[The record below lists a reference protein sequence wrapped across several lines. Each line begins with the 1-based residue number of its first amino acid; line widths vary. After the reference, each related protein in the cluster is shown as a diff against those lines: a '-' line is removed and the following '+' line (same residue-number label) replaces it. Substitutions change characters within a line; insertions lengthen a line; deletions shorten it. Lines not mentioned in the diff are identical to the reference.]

1 MKKIKLTKEERKALK
16 KKTGIIAEFKKF
28 INKGNVVD
36 MAVGVVIATAFSK
49 ITTSLVN
56 DVIMPLI
63 SLVTGNVS
71 LVDRKW
77 ILVPEVLDE
86 AGEVITKAVSVNYGQ
101 FLQYVLDF
109 LLVAICIFLAM
120 KIVSSVRTKM
130 EKLALEDK
138 KRKGLVEEPAPA
150 PAPTTKKC
158 PYCLTDIAI
167 GATRCPNCTSQLE
180 DKAE

>member
-109 LLVAICIFLAM
+109 LLVAICIFLAI
-120 KIVSSVRTKM
+120 KIVSSVRTRI
-130 EKLALEDK
+130 EKIALEE
-138 KRKGLVEEPAPA
+138 KRKKGLIEEAPA

-180 DKAE
+180 DK